1 MENSWSISFQ
11 NPLNIDFFFF
21 FFFLKRLI
29 YKLLRLIIRKN
40 GEICLPFHNKMKIE
54 KLELISPLSLNAL
67 KILIIYLSV

>member
-1 MENSWSISFQ
+1 MENSWAISFQ
-11 NPLNIDFFFF
+11 NPLNIDLF

-40 GEICLPFHNKMKIE
+40 GEICLLFRNKMKIE
-54 KLELISPLSLNAL
+54 KVKLISPLSLNTL